1 MKKIRYVVYRE
12 GKFFVLFFLLFMT
25 GKSVAQ
31 YITSCGIS
39 FQHEK
44 YYCNLSLYPDGR
56 YEIGLWEHEVEKVND
71 TLYAVYSV
79 TNWFKPLSCGLYK
92 TSGNIVTLT
101 DKATELQMMIDTS
114 NQRIRVIKSFSFLN
128 GCTLNC
134 LKGEGGDEEIRNHP
148 LTHKMLILERSAY
161 NKSTN
166 DEIDLIPGDYST
178 NEKAGKPRYRLTLD
192 RDNKYQLF
200 INTLTLS
207 EGIYT
212 RNKNILLLYDTSLKH
227 VFHLLIYKNML
238 VSKLIPG
245 DLEGVKLRI
254 ENKN

>member
-1 MKKIRYVVYRE
+1 MKTVE
-12 GKFFVLFFLLFMT
+12 KFFVLFFLLFIT

-31 YITSCGIS
+31 DINSCSIS

-44 YYCNLSLYPDGR
+44 YFCNISLYPDGKYDIR
-56 YEIGLWEHEVEKVND
+56 LWENEVEKIND
-71 TLYAVYSV
+71 TSYAVYSV
-79 TNWFKPLSCGLYK
+79 TNWFKPLSYGSYK
-92 TSGNIVTLT
+92 TSGNIVTLS
-101 DKATELQMMIDTS
+101 DKATELQMLIDTS
-114 NQRIRVIKSFSFLN
+114 NQRFRIIKSFSFLN
-128 GCTLNC
+128 GSTLNC
-134 LKGEGGDEEIRNHP
+134 LKGEGGDEDFRNSP
-148 LTHKMLILERSAY
+148 LTQKMLILERSAY

-166 DEIDLIPGDYST
+166 DVIALIPGDYST
-178 NEKAGKPRYRLTLD
+178 YEKAGKPRYRLTID

-200 INTLTLS
+200 INTLKLS

-212 RNKNILLLYDTSLKH
+212 RNKNVLLLYDTSLKH
-227 VFHLLIYKNML
+227 VFHLLIYKNLL